1 MQRLN
6 SRQDKGMNVNSPIC
20 FRKRGKES
28 KGFFKFFIPKR
39 LKIRAFPTLSK
50 VTRISNRLTVKNY
63 LDL

>member
-1 MQRLN
+1 
-6 SRQDKGMNVNSPIC
+6 MNVNSPIC